1 MKRPAGPNYLFP
13 RFFIIFVMLAAG
25 PHQSQAQTAQE
36 IVSKV
41 VHTEIEADIRDHSRW
56 MYRDA
61 YKSPDKDVVKL
72 IIQTPQGNLSQIIE
86 DHGHAPTPQE
96 RRTDE
101 SRIQQMLT
109 DPSLRQRQARNEQHD
124 SQQATDLMNML
135 PKAFLW
141 QIASRENGEI
151 TLSYKPNPNFSP
163 PSMSARVMSSM
174 SGTMVVDSDQMR
186 LKSLSGRLMQP
197 VEFAWGLLGHL
208 NAGGTF
214 QIIRNEIAPGIWQI
228 TQTHVHIAGHV
239 LFFKTISDQ
248 EDETTSDFR
257 PVPDGVDLSAAAR
270 MLRDGEVARQVG
282 VTTEARR

>member
-1 MKRPAGPNYLFP
+1 MNRPAGPIFLFRIALLVLLVLTVFP
-13 RFFIIFVMLAAG
+13 R
-25 PHQSQAQTAQE
+25 QSSAESAQE

-41 VHTEIEADIRDHSRW
+41 VHIEIEADLRDHSRW

-61 YKSPDKDVVKL
+61 YKSPTQDVVKL

-86 DHGHAPTPQE
+86 DNGHPPTPQD
-96 RRTDE
+96 RQADQN
-101 SRIQQMLT
+101 RIQQMLT
-109 DPSLRQRQARNEQHD
+109 NPSLRQRQQRNENHD

-141 QIASRENGEI
+141 QIDSQENGEI
-151 TLSYKPNPNFSP
+151 RLSYKPNPNFSP
-163 PSMSARVMSSM
+163 PSMSARVLASM
-174 SGTMVVDSDQMR
+174 SGTMVVDADQTR
-186 LKSLSGRLMQP
+186 LKSLTGRLMQP

-208 NAGGTF
+208 DAGGTF

-228 TQTHVHIAGHV
+228 TQTHVHISGHV
-239 LFFKTISDQ
+239 LFFKNIGDQ
-248 EDETTSDFR
+248 EDEVTSDFR
-257 PVPDGVDLSAAAR
+257 PVPDGVDLSEAAR

>member
-1 MKRPAGPNYLFP
+1 MNRPAGPISLFRIALLVLLVLTVFP
-13 RFFIIFVMLAAG
+13 R
-25 PHQSQAQTAQE
+25 QSSAESAQE

-41 VHTEIEADIRDHSRW
+41 VHIEIEADLRDHSRW

-61 YKSPDKDVVKL
+61 YKSPTQDVVKL

-86 DHGHAPTPQE
+86 DNGHPPTPQD
-96 RRTDE
+96 RQADQN
-101 SRIQQMLT
+101 RIQQMLT
-109 DPSLRQRQARNEQHD
+109 NPSLRQRQQRNENHD

-141 QIASRENGEI
+141 QIDSQENGEI
-151 TLSYKPNPNFSP
+151 RLSYKPNPNFSP
-163 PSMSARVMSSM
+163 PSMSARVLASM
-174 SGTMVVDSDQMR
+174 SGTMVVDADQTR
-186 LKSLSGRLMQP
+186 LKSLTGRLMQP

-208 NAGGTF
+208 DAGGTF

-228 TQTHVHIAGHV
+228 TQTHVHISGHV
-239 LFFKTISDQ
+239 LFFKNIGDQ
-248 EDETTSDFR
+248 EDEVTSDFR
-257 PVPDGVDLSAAAR
+257 PVPDGVDLSEAAR